1 MAGKSIISVSPGQH
15 KGWDAWH
22 LKNGPLEL
30 VLVPHVGGRIMGM
43 IWREHDLS
51 FTQPTLEGHVVDLS
65 AIGDVNARKRE
76 LGFLLWGGDK
86 TWLAPQQRWTDGVP
100 FLDLD
105 SGPYGL
111 SVEHSGPEI
120 AEVRMTSPVCRE
132 TGVQIT
138 RTVRM
143 NAGKSEWNVT
153 HGLTNTSSEEV
164 EWGAWDVNMVLR
176 PGHVYLPRAADSQF
190 PQGVKT
196 YAEEGESTQ
205 VRDKVVAELGSV
217 AVIRCRDARAFKFGV
232 DANESWMIGVLEVA
246 GLGLVGYRKHV
257 PIYEDKAYAHGCISE
272 VYNSHEFPYFEMEIH
287 SPLIRLRPGESFAL
301 EEHQALFDV
310 AQWPESEDEVRQYL

>member
-1 MAGKSIISVSPGQH
+1 
-15 KGWDAWH
+15 
-22 LKNGPLEL
+22 
-30 VLVPHVGGRIMGM
+30 
-43 IWREHDLS
+43 
-51 FTQPTLEGHVVDLS
+51 
-65 AIGDVNARKRE
+65 
-76 LGFLLWGGDK
+76 
-86 TWLAPQQRWTDGVP
+86 
-100 FLDLD
+100 
-105 SGPYGL
+105 
-111 SVEHSGPEI
+111 
-120 AEVRMTSPVCRE
+120 MTSPVCRE

-143 NAGKSEWNVT
+143 NAGTSEWIVT